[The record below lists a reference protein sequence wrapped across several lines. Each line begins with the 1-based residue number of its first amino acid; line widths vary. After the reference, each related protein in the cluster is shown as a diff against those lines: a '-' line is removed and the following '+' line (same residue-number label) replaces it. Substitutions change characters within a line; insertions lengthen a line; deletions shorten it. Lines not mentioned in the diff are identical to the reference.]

1 METDSYL
8 LIGITLLCLIV
19 AAAASV
25 AETALMTI
33 SRVRVRHLIE
43 EGLTK
48 AQAIE
53 KLLSQ
58 PTTVLSTIVIVNSIA
73 IIGAASLA
81 TYFSLKYLPAD
92 WSLVVAV
99 VATSLVVLVFCEVIP
114 KTFAVQNPERSA
126 MLVAGPVRVL
136 SLVLSPLIGLLGLM
150 TNAVLSLIGA
160 PRVQA
165 PLVSE
170 EELKLY
176 VNSWEEQ
183 GIIEEEEKEMIDSI
197 IELEDTAVREIMVPR
212 IDIVAVDTDAT
223 LPEAV
228 KLVIQRGYSRIPLY
242 EESIDNIVGVVYAK
256 DLLRFLIDS
265 VEIASLR
272 EVARPA
278 QFVPE
283 TKKVDELLR
292 ELQQKRIHLAIVVDE
307 YGGTAGL
314 VTIEDLVEEIVGE
327 IQDEYDSEEAEIEKV
342 SDLEAILHSK
352 ASISEL
358 EDLFGNSVEA
368 DDFDTV
374 GGFVYNQL
382 GKIPSPGDEIRVDDL
397 TLTVLSTVGRRIKQ
411 VRVVKDAGGKSSGGD
426 QGKNQ
431 VAKEATHPPDGDQ
444 GKG

>member
-1 METDSYL
+1 MESDSYP
-8 LIGITLLCLIV
+8 LIGIALLCLV
-19 AAAASV
+19 VSAAASV

-43 EGLTK
+43 GGITR

-53 KLLSQ
+53 NLLAQ
-58 PTTVLSTIVIVNSIA
+58 PTTVLSTIVIVNSLA
-73 IIGAASLA
+73 IIGVASLA
-81 TYFSLKYLPAD
+81 TYFSLRYLPSD
-92 WSLVVAV
+92 WSVVIAV
-99 VATSLVVLVFCEVIP
+99 ILTSLVVLVFCEIIP

-126 MLVAGPVRVL
+126 MLVARPVQVL
-136 SLVLSPLIGLLGLM
+136 SWLFSPFVGLLALV
-150 TNAVLSLIGA
+150 TNSVLSLIGA

-170 EELKLY
+170 EELKIY

-197 IELEDTAVREIMVPR
+197 IEMEDTAIRELMVPR
-212 IDIVAVDTDAT
+212 IDIVAVDIQTT
-223 LPEAV
+223 LAEAV
-228 KLVIQRGYSRIPLY
+228 RVVIDRGYSRIPLY
-242 EESIDNIVGVVYAK
+242 EESIDKIVGVVYAK
-256 DLLRFLIDS
+256 DLLRFLIDN
-265 VEIASLR
+265 IAIKDLR

-278 QFVPE
+278 HFVPE
-283 TKKVDELLR
+283 TKKVDELLH

-327 IQDEYDSEEAEIEKV
+327 IQDEYDTEEAEIEQV
-342 SDLEAILHSK
+342 SDSEAILNSK

-358 EDLFGNSVEA
+358 EDLFGICVEA

-382 GKIPSPGDEIRVDDL
+382 GKIPSPGDQIHVDDL
-397 TLTVLSTVGRRIKQ
+397 TLTVLSTVGRRIKK
-411 VRVVKDAGGKSSGGD
+411 VRVVRDSSGNRPKADNGNSRD
-426 QGKNQ
+426 ARS
-431 VAKEATHPPDGDQ
+431 V
-444 GKG
+444 